1 MPGLLRRHK
10 KYQWLLEDSPL
21 LVSVPGGWRPGD
33 ALLTLTGEAPARIWL
48 GGVAGQVLLGAPTW
62 KFEKITPRYLG
73 PEKLIF
79 LTCQHESIGLT
90 SNTLLNG
97 KKVLRE
103 EKLSNIKHT

>member
-1 MPGLLRRHK
+1 MLM
-10 KYQWLLEDSPL
+10 
-21 LVSVPGGWRPGD
+21 
-33 ALLTLTGEAPARIWL
+33 GEAPARIWL
-48 GGVAGQVLLGAPTW
+48 AATRTQPRLGGTAGQVLLGAPTW
-62 KFEKITPRYLG
+62 KLETITPRYLG

-90 SNTLLNG
+90 SNPLLNG